1 MSNAATGHEDAIPKR
16 PALQTEVREAIAS
29 DDAET
34 VSELLKDEPAKDFC
48 FWETDGCGELCE
60 YTPLLLAAKLGSQ
73 KIVEPLL
80 NLEVDI
86 RAEKTWQRCK
96 PGGESALHI
105 AAQNGHSKIVDTLL
119 EAAEGLKLNI
129 GD

>member
-1 MSNAATGHEDAIPKR
+1 MSNAATGYEDAIPKR
-16 PALQTEVREAIAS
+16 LALQTEVREAIAS
-29 DDAET
+29 DDAEKI
-34 VSELLKDEPAKDFC
+34 SELLKDEPAKGFC
-48 FWETDGCGELCE
+48 FWETDACGELCE

-73 KIVEPLL
+73 KIVELLL

-86 RAEKTWQRCK
+86 RAGKTWQRCK